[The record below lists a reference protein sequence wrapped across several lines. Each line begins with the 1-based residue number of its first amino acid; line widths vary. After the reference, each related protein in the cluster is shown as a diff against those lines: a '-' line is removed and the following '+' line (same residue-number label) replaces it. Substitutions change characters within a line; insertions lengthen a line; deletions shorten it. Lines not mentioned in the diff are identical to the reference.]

1 MRTMKVTTTIV
12 ETIETHQGDDQII
25 EGTTQDFQGLV
36 DDPEAVITVAVEEV
50 ESIAD
55 EDANDDSDDDV

>member
-12 ETIETHQGDDQII
+12 ETIETLQGDDQII